1 MIFFSSKDLSNENEF
16 LEKSKKEVEEAIPDL
31 ECSFF
36 CGKIVMTFST
46 QFGSRL
52 TEERVT
58 RLLEIIE
65 LNFAKIK
72 KLR

>member
-1 MIFFSSKDLSNENEF
+1 MTFSTQFGS
-16 LEKSKKEVEEAIPDL
+16 IPDL

-36 CGKIVMTFST
+36 CGKILMTFST

-58 RLLEIIE
+58 RLVEIIE

-72 KLR
+72 KLC